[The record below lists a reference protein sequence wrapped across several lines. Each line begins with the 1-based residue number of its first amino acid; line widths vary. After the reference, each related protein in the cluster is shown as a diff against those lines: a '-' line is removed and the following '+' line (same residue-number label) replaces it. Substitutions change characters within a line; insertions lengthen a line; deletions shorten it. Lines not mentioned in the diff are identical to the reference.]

1 MNGPDHVARAASRM
15 RIAALGVELV
25 RAIGTVLDAHP
36 DLTWE
41 ETLAALNDQSTR
53 VIGHLLTE
61 DDDHD

>member
-1 MNGPDHVARAASRM
+1 MNATDHVAQAASRM
-15 RIAALGVELV
+15 RIAVLGVKLV
-25 RAIGTVLDAHP
+25 TAIGTVLDEHP

-61 DDDHD
+61 DDHD